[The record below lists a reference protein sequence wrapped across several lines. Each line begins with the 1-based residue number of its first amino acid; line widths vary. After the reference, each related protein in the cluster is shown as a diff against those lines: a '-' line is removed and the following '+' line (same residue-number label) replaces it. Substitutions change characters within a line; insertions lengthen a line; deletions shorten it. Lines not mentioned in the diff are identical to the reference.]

1 MISEEITFKGHPN
14 VQSLHARTIE
24 ITKDKDLTLNGDCI
38 IGINANKACKD
49 LDPEIKKRIRKKD
62 SVIEIRLIVEPYSF
76 IIKGFGDNKLLL
88 TNEDDIVLR
97 KSKFIC
103 DRTLSI
109 NCNSSSLEI
118 PREIINSL
126 KDPSK
131 TGIMQI
137 KVEWAKYKTN
147 TNLNYS

>member
-1 MISEEITFKGHPN
+1 MILEEVIFKGHPN

-38 IGINANKACKD
+38 IGVNANKSCKD
-49 LDPEIKKRIRKKD
+49 LDSGVKKRIKKKD
-62 SVIEIRLIVEPYSF
+62 SLIEIGLIVEPYSF
-76 IIKGFGDNKLLL
+76 TIKGFGDDKLSL

-109 NCNSSSLEI
+109 NCNFSSLEI

-126 KDPSK
+126 KYPLK

-137 KVEWAKYKTN
+137 KVE
-147 TNLNYS
+147 

>member
-14 VQSLHARTIE
+14 VQSLHVRTIE
-24 ITKDKDLTLNGDCI
+24 ITKDKDLTLNGECI
-38 IGINANKACKD
+38 IEINANKDCKE
-49 LDPEIKKRIRKKD
+49 LNHEIKKRIRKNH
-62 SVIEIRLIVEPYSF
+62 SVIEIWLIVEPYSF
-76 IIKGFGDNKLLL
+76 IIKGFGDNRLLL

-109 NCNSSSLEI
+109 NCNFSSLEI

-137 KVEWAKYKTN
+137 MVEWAK
-147 TNLNYS
+147 

>member
-1 MISEEITFKGHPN
+1 MILEEVIFKGHPN

-24 ITKDKDLTLNGDCI
+24 ITNDKDLTLNGDCI

-49 LDPEIKKRIRKKD
+49 LGSDIKKRMRKKH
-62 SVIEIRLIVEPYSF
+62 SLIEIGLIVEPYSF
-76 IIKGFGDNKLLL
+76 IIKGFGDDKLLL

-109 NCNSSSLEI
+109 NCNFSSLEI

-131 TGIMQI
+131 TCIMQI
-137 KVEWAKYKTN
+137 KVEWAKKH
-147 TNLNYS
+147 

>member
-1 MISEEITFKGHPN
+1 MILEEVIFKGHPN

-49 LDPEIKKRIRKKD
+49 LDSGIKKRIKKKD
-62 SVIEIRLIVEPYSF
+62 SLIEICLIVEPYSF
-76 IIKGFGDNKLLL
+76 TIKGFGDDKILL

-109 NCNSSSLEI
+109 NCNFSSLEI

-126 KDPSK
+126 KNPSK

-137 KVEWAKYKTN
+137 KVE
-147 TNLNYS
+147 

>member
-1 MISEEITFKGHPN
+1 MILEEVIFKGHPN

-49 LDPEIKKRIRKKD
+49 LDVEIKKRIKKKD
-62 SVIEIRLIVEPYSF
+62 SLIEICIIVEPHSF
-76 IIKGFGDNKLLL
+76 TIKGFGDDNLLL

-97 KSKFIC
+97 KSKYIC

-109 NCNSSSLEI
+109 NCNFSSLEI
-118 PREIINSL
+118 PREIIDSL

-131 TGIMQI
+131 TGMMQI
-137 KVEWAKYKTN
+137 KVE
-147 TNLNYS
+147 

>member
-1 MISEEITFKGHPN
+1 MILEEVIFKGHPN

-38 IGINANKACKD
+38 IGVNANKACRD
-49 LDPEIKKRIRKKD
+49 LDQGIKKRIKKKD
-62 SVIEIRLIVEPYSF
+62 SLIEIGLIVEPYSF
-76 IIKGFGDNKLLL
+76 TIKGFGDDKLLL

-97 KSKFIC
+97 KSEFIC

-109 NCNSSSLEI
+109 NCNTSSLEI

-137 KVEWAKYKTN
+137 KVE
-147 TNLNYS
+147 

>member
-1 MISEEITFKGHPN
+1 MILEEVIFKGHPN

-49 LDPEIKKRIRKKD
+49 LDLGIKKRIKKKD
-62 SVIEIRLIVEPYSF
+62 SLIEICLIVEPYSF
-76 IIKGFGDNKLLL
+76 TIKGFGDDNLIL

-109 NCNSSSLEI
+109 NCNFSSLEI

-137 KVEWAKYKTN
+137 KVE
-147 TNLNYS
+147 

>member
-49 LDPEIKKRIRKKD
+49 LNPEIKKRIRKKD
-62 SVIEIRLIVEPYSF
+62 SVIEIGLIVEPYSF
-76 IIKGFGDNKLLL
+76 IIKGFGDNRLLL

-109 NCNSSSLEI
+109 NCNFSSLEI

-126 KDPSK
+126 RDPSK
-131 TGIMQI
+131 KGIMQI
-137 KVEWAKYKTN
+137 KVD
-147 TNLNYS
+147 

>member
-1 MISEEITFKGHPN
+1 MILEEVIFRGHPN

-49 LDPEIKKRIRKKD
+49 LDSGIKKRIKKKG
-62 SVIEIRLIVEPYSF
+62 SLIEIGLIVEPYSF
-76 IIKGFGDNKLLL
+76 IIKGFGYDNLLL

-109 NCNSSSLEI
+109 NCNFSSLEI
-118 PREIINSL
+118 PREIIKSL
-126 KDPSK
+126 RDPSK

-137 KVEWAKYKTN
+137 KVD
-147 TNLNYS
+147 

>member
-1 MISEEITFKGHPN
+1 LILEEVIFKGHPN
-14 VQSLHARTIE
+14 IQSLHARTIE

-38 IGINANKACKD
+38 IGINANKACRD
-49 LDPEIKKRIRKKD
+49 LGSGIKKRIRKKD
-62 SVIEIRLIVEPYSF
+62 SLIEIGLIVEPYSF
-76 IIKGFGDNKLLL
+76 TIKGFGDDKLLL

-109 NCNSSSLEI
+109 NCDFSSLEI

-137 KVEWAKYKTN
+137 KVE
-147 TNLNYS
+147 

>member
-49 LDPEIKKRIRKKD
+49 LNPEIKKRIRKND
-62 SVIEIRLIVEPYSF
+62 SVIEIGLIVEPYSF
-76 IIKGFGDNKLLL
+76 IIKGFGDNRLLL

-109 NCNSSSLEI
+109 NCNFSSLEI

-126 KDPSK
+126 RDPLK
-131 TGIMQI
+131 KGIMQI
-137 KVEWAKYKTN
+137 KVD
-147 TNLNYS
+147 